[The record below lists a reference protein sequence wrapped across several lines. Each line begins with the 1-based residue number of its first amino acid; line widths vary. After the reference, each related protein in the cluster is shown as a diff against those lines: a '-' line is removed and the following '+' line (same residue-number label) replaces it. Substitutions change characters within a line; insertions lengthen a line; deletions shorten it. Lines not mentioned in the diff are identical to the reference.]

1 MTQEELREFEHKM
14 HEETNEKVLAGAE
27 AAAGATAGATAEPGE
42 SKPVEEGKEVSEES
56 EKKEGQAAGEE
67 AVAAGYGNPVAAV
80 ASGVKSWFSWS

>member
-27 AAAGATAGATAEPGE
+27 ANAEATGEPGE
-42 SKPVEEGKEVSEES
+42 TKPVEEGKEVSEEE
-56 EKKEGQAAGEE
+56 EKKEGQAGEE
-67 AVAAGYGNPVAAV
+67 AAAAGYGNPVAAV